1 MKVSMLRPEELSEA
15 DLARWSEI
23 RGTIP
28 ELASPFFTSR
38 YTVAVSSVRSDVRVA
53 LLEDG
58 GRIVG
63 FFPHQRGPLQAGR
76 PVGGLLCDFQ
86 GLVAER
92 EIVCDARELLRQAG
106 LRSWR
111 FDHLASGQRVFWP
124 HIRHVAVSRSI
135 DLRSGFDVYA
145 ASRRRDGT
153 KLMRSV
159 ATLSRKLARECGPI
173 HFQTHDDRLVS
184 LRRVLAWKSAQY
196 RRSGLV
202 DAFRYRW
209 MVELLEVLLGT
220 CEKEFAGILSTLS
233 AGDRM
238 VAAHMG
244 IRSTDVWHYWVTAY
258 DPEFRR
264 YSPGSILLTEMTR
277 AAPSLDIHRIDLGKG
292 EELYKHRFANRTEEV
307 AEGWVARSGDRW
319 TDRLLGKFDKMM
331 FDAPAQGH
339 LSWSRRVFD
348 RERRRMAYR

>member
-1 MKVSMLRPEELSEA
+1 MKVFVLRPEELSDA

-28 ELASPFFTSR
+28 ELASPFFTPQ
-38 YTVAVSSVRSDVRVA
+38 YTIAVSSIRSDVRVA
-53 LLEDG
+53 ILEDG

-63 FFPHQRGPLQAGR
+63 FFAHQRGRSQAGR
-76 PVGGLLCDFQ
+76 PVGGPLCDFQ
-86 GLVAER
+86 GLVSER
-92 EIVCDARELLRQAG
+92 DIVCDARELLRQAG

-111 FDHLASGQRVFWP
+111 FDHLASGQTVFWP
-124 HIRHVAVSRSI
+124 HLRRVSLSRSI
-135 DLRSGFDVYA
+135 DLTSGFDLYA

-153 KLMRSV
+153 KQMRSV
-159 ATLSRKLARECGPI
+159 ANLSRKLAREWGPI
-173 HFQTHDDRLVS
+173 HFQKQDDRLVS
-184 LRRVLAWKSAQY
+184 LRQVLTWKSAQY
-196 RRSGLV
+196 LRSGLV

-209 MVELLEVLLGT
+209 MVELLEVLLET
-220 CEKEFAGILSTLS
+220 REKEFAGILSTLS

-244 IRSTDVWHYWVTAY
+244 IRSTDVWHYWITAY

-264 YSPGSILLTEMTR
+264 YSPGLILLTEMAR

-292 EELYKHRFANRTEEV
+292 DELYKRRFANQAVEV

-319 TDRLLGKFDKMM
+319 TDRLLGQFDKMI
-331 FDAPAQGH
+331 FDEPAKGR
-339 LSWSRRVFD
+339 LSWSRRFFD
-348 RERRRMAYR
+348 RERRRIAYR